1 MKILVTG
8 HLGFIG
14 SHVYEY
20 FTHQGH
26 QVDGYDIP
34 HDLGDFKTE
43 KKYDLVVHLAANAAI
58 REAIEN
64 PDAFWENNVTKSIP
78 IFEYCRENNVRCLYA
93 SFIFLAATSGTGS
106 SKRYTQ

>member
-34 HDLGDFKTE
+34 YDLGNFKTE
-43 KKYDLVVHLAANAAI
+43 KKYELVVHLAANAAI

-64 PDAFWENNVTKSIP
+64 PDAFWRIMLQSQFQYLSIVEK
-78 IFEYCRENNVRCLYA
+78 IM
-93 SFIFLAATSGTGS
+93 
-106 SKRYTQ
+106 

>member
-34 HDLGDFKTE
+34 YDLG
-43 KKYDLVVHLAANAAI
+43 LSLIHI
-58 REAIEN
+58 
-64 PDAFWENNVTKSIP
+64 
-78 IFEYCRENNVRCLYA
+78 
-93 SFIFLAATSGTGS
+93 
-106 SKRYTQ
+106 

>member
-1 MKILVTG
+1 MKILITG

-34 HDLGDFKTE
+34 YDLGDFKTE

-64 PDAFWENNVTKSIP
+64 PDAFWENNVT
-78 IFEYCRENNVRCLYA
+78 
-93 SFIFLAATSGTGS
+93 
-106 SKRYTQ
+106 